1 MTQLVPE
8 NAWKYSRGTRA
19 PFFVQQDVDYL
30 FSVADA
36 EKDNTL
42 LSNELKGVLGAFD
55 DLMTLQGRLEEAIS
69 DVDVESAD
77 KLISQIDSAIEKLNS
92 KVDIYNN
99 RNASVEDTN
108 LRNAKEPSY
117 SEKGHRLINAGQT
130 QEESNDFIAN
140 SAKPDFIINS
150 TVSFEDLPDR
160 INVVFDYNG
169 KKIRTRLN
177 PDSSAIGIINKI
189 REYQKQADGV
199 NKQIVPIGIARTAG
213 RIQHGAQD
221 NNLTS
226 VKDYWTLNDVYQIN
240 PENTVIGI
248 GTREGIKRGNTILQ
262 KGNNYELGRSYW
274 MVNVSRPETPNNDRK
289 VPVHLNP
296 VKIGDIDGLAEI
308 ILQCYEQYNQ
318 QFFTTKEGVQ
328 TPIDPVKLLDFIVYN
343 GNNSRITEDK
353 AKMYQPEHLA
363 NMLKKQLFLEDG
375 KLTIGTI
382 AYDIV
387 QLSSNPE
394 LRKQAIENI
403 NSNLN
408 FRINDENLYSNW
420 GSEELKETNPFYG
433 LKSWFDL
440 YKKDKLTILPG
451 VLEFDRKMVG
461 LDPSAPKG
469 ISVLGYYIKNG
480 LIKTDFVGMTDALIY
495 IKDVALVEKD
505 NGKTE
510 K

>member
-1 MTQLVPE
+1 MTDRAKELSQARQQIVETTTEVVSEYKAKKNRDEAMRRAAASGQTAEQSLDYYSQGIKHVYNRDNKYGKAHENASDALVKAVEQVDTEIGQIMTQLIPE

-30 FSVADA
+30 FSVTDI
-36 EKDNTL
+36 EKDNTV
-42 LSNELKGVLGAFD
+42 LSAELKGVLGAFD
-55 DLMTLQGRLEEAIS
+55 DLMALQGRLEEAIS

-77 KLISQIDSAIEKLNS
+77 KLILQIDSAIEKLNS

-99 RNASVEDTN
+99 RNESVEDTN
-108 LRNAKEPSY
+108 IRNAKEPSY

-150 TVSFEDLPDR
+150 TASFEVLPDR

-177 PDSSAIGIINKI
+177 PDSSAIGIVNKI
-189 REYQKQADGV
+189 REYQKQAYGV

-226 VKDYWTLNDVYQIN
+226 VKDYWALNDVYQIN
-240 PENTVIGI
+240 PENTIIGI

-262 KGNNYELGRSYW
+262 KGNYELGRSYW
-274 MVNVSRPETPNNDRK
+274 MVNVSRPETPNHDRK

-318 QFFTTKEGVQ
+318 
-328 TPIDPVKLLDFIVYN
+328 
-343 GNNSRITEDK
+343 
-353 AKMYQPEHLA
+353 
-363 NMLKKQLFLEDG
+363 
-375 KLTIGTI
+375 
-382 AYDIV
+382 
-387 QLSSNPE
+387 
-394 LRKQAIENI
+394 
-403 NSNLN
+403 
-408 FRINDENLYSNW
+408 
-420 GSEELKETNPFYG
+420 
-433 LKSWFDL
+433 
-440 YKKDKLTILPG
+440 
-451 VLEFDRKMVG
+451 
-461 LDPSAPKG
+461 
-469 ISVLGYYIKNG
+469 
-480 LIKTDFVGMTDALIY
+480 
-495 IKDVALVEKD
+495 
-505 NGKTE
+505 
-510 K
+510 